1 MSNMPP
7 NATSYEAQGSVQ
19 GSASESTASWCFGRE
34 SVIAAIE
41 AVKRGELI
49 VVVDDENRENEGD
62 LIMAAQLATK
72 ESIAFMVSFIA
83 LNIIFISNR
92 FSHLFWPMSKWRP
105 KCFAV
110 LLPSF

>member
-1 MSNMPP
+1 MSIMPP
-7 NATSYEAQGSVQ
+7 HASSFEAQGSAQ
-19 GSASESTASWCFGRE
+19 GSASKSAASWCFGRE

-72 ESIAFMVSFIA
+72 ESIAFMV
-83 LNIIFISNR
+83 
-92 FSHLFWPMSKWRP
+92 
-105 KCFAV
+105 
-110 LLPSF
+110 

>member
-1 MSNMPP
+1 MSKMPP
-7 NATSYEAQGSVQ
+7 NASSFEAQGSAQ

-34 SVIAAIE
+34 SVLAAIE

-72 ESIAFMVSFIA
+72 ESIAFMV
-83 LNIIFISNR
+83 
-92 FSHLFWPMSKWRP
+92 
-105 KCFAV
+105 
-110 LLPSF
+110 